1 MGIEVINAA
10 FGRTGTHSFQR
21 AMEILGYGKCYHME
35 EVLKNNHGST
45 WVQIANETNERKPK
59 LIQDLME
66 QNGYRATSDMPASL
80 FWREQLQIYPD
91 AKVVITV
98 RDPLSWYESW
108 INTIALM
115 CPDAEECS
123 LGTRVSLGLGLHPL
137 KIGVADLL
145 REITRHAF
153 NDDWSKE
160 NMIKCY
166 VEHIENVKK
175 VCPPNQLLLFKAS
188 DGWEPLCTFLG
199 LPIPDEPYPY
209 LHDTK
214 EFQSMASSFNM
225 IGWIVTILGLG
236 IPLLFRT
243 HSVISDPLKKSTNTK
258 YSSTIKVN

>member
-45 WVQIANETNERKPK
+45 WVQIANERKPE
-59 LIQDLME
+59 LIRDLME

-80 FWREQLQIYPD
+80 FWHEQLQMYPD
-91 AKVVITV
+91 AKVVITT

-115 CPDAEECS
+115 CPDAEECP
-123 LGTRVSLGLGLHPL
+123 LGTRVSIGLGLPPL
-137 KIGVADLL
+137 TNVADLL
-145 REITRHAF
+145 RMITRHAF
-153 NDDWSKE
+153 NDNWSKQ

-166 VEHIENVKK
+166 VDHIANVKK
-175 VCPPNQLLLFKAS
+175 LCPPKQLLLFKSS

-214 EFQSMASSFNM
+214 EFQGMTASFNTL
-225 IGWIVTILGLG
+225 GWIVTILCLG

-243 HSVISDPLKKSTNTK
+243 HSVISDPFKKSTNTK
-258 YSSTIKVN
+258 YNATTKLD